1 VLAALG
7 AAGVVVAVVTGRA
20 PDVAARL
27 AGLTDAAAS
36 ISADA
41 AASTSTDAAASISA
55 DAGLRRLVVHG
66 HYGLQSWS
74 AEGGLT
80 SAADPVA
87 VAAVDRVRSAL
98 PALLRELA
106 APAGVVAEDKG
117 IAIAVHTRQAAD
129 PQGAIDAIAP
139 ALVELAGREGL
150 QTEPGRYVREIR
162 PTGVDKGA
170 TLGRLIDAAAAVAV
184 LYAGDDLGDLPAFAA
199 LSVARAAGTVTVG
212 LASGQQDTDPRVEA
226 AADITVDGPTGVLA
240 VLRRLADQLR

>member
-1 VLAALG
+1 MLAALG

-41 AASTSTDAAASISA
+41 AASISADAAASISA

-98 PALLRELA
+98 PALLRGLA
-106 APAGVVAEDKG
+106 APAGVVVEDKV

-150 QTEPGRYVREIR
+150 QTEAGRYVREIR

-199 LSVARAAGTVTVG
+199 LSVARAAGTATVG